1 MALVEAPRSTK
12 SVIYWA
18 VVRSIDT
25 SAEADTY
32 AASAVPIEAKTGKVL
47 ARGTVTLGNGGKR
60 KAERFYASFT
70 GRIFIRYQAPNGGRW
85 HLALTD
91 AVEASFTAE

>member
-18 VVRSIDT
+18 VTRALGT
-25 SAEADTY
+25 SAEADAY
-32 AASAVPIEAKTGKVL
+32 VASAVPIEAKAGKVL
-47 ARGTVTLGNGGKR
+47 ARGIVTLGNGGKR

-70 GRIFIRYQAPNGGRW
+70 GQIFIRYQAPNGSRW
-85 HLALTD
+85 HLALTK
-91 AVEASFTAE
+91 AVEATFVAN